1 MNNPDSDIPKNEKK
15 KMTFEE
21 WSARLQKALNLPDS
35 AMTIRMNP
43 PQQTGET
50 KTRFIFLP
58 RTEDKKE

>member
-1 MNNPDSDIPKNEKK
+1 
-15 KMTFEE
+15 MTFEE

-50 KTRFIFLP
+50 KTRFIFIP
-58 RTEDKKE
+58 RAEDKKE

>member
-15 KMTFEE
+15 KMTLEE

-35 AMTIRMNP
+35 AMTIRSNP
-43 PQQTGET
+43 TQQSGET
-50 KTRFIFLP
+50 TTRFILLP